1 MEPHMQAV
9 RQRQAKLSTYGTKRW
24 RYKLQGAVMCGPKM
38 KLLNITL
45 GYKVIKIQENAPQP
59 QWSGRVDV
67 RLSGRLEKKVKT
79 STVLVNLSFFCSCIG
94 DKVT

>member
-1 MEPHMQAV
+1 
-9 RQRQAKLSTYGTKRW
+9 
-24 RYKLQGAVMCGPKM
+24 MCGPKM

-45 GYKVIKIQENAPQP
+45 EYKVIQIQENAPQL

-67 RLSGRLEKKVKT
+67 FVRTRVKKSPAGQVKS
-79 STVLVNLSFFCSCIG
+79 STILVDLSFFCTCMG